1 MTAPSLQ
8 AILLVD
14 GYNVIGAWPDLTEMR
29 DVQGL
34 EVARNELAETLANYS
49 AYKGFETLLVF
60 DAYGQRQAHRTE
72 AFTQHLS
79 IHYTSFGQTADSY
92 IEISC
97 AKFRNDLRKFEQR
110 LIVATSDRA
119 QQLTVV
125 GYGAEWMS
133 TAQLASDVQLSV
145 QKVKHRQ
152 KPTKHS
158 KQRFLSRSLNPET
171 QAKLAKLR
179 SNLTD

>member
-1 MTAPSLQ
+1 MNGSTSQ

-14 GYNVIGAWPDLTEMR
+14 GYNIIGAWPALIKLR
-29 DVQGL
+29 DTQNL
-34 EVARNELAETLANYS
+34 EAARNELAEVLANYS
-49 AYKGFETLLVF
+49 AYRGFETLLVF
-60 DAYGQRQAHRTE
+60 DAYGQRQTHRQE
-72 AFTQHLS
+72 HLTQHLA

-97 AKFRNDLRKFEQR
+97 AKFRHDIRKFQKR

-133 TAQLASDVQLSV
+133 APQLAADINLSV

-152 KPTKHS
+152 KPKKQS
-158 KQRFLSRSLNPET
+158 KQRFLSKSLNSET

-179 SNLTD
+179 FNMPE

>member
-1 MTAPSLQ
+1 MKRSTSQ

-14 GYNVIGAWPDLTEMR
+14 GYNVIGAWPELTELR
-29 DVQGL
+29 DLQGL
-34 EVARNELAETLANYS
+34 EFARTSLAETLANYS
-49 AYKGFETLLVF
+49 AYSGFETLLVF
-60 DAYGQRQAHRTE
+60 AAYGQPQAHRIE
-72 AFTQHLS
+72 KYTQHLS
-79 IHYTSFGQTADSY
+79 IHFTSFGQTADSY

-97 AKFRNDLRKFEQR
+97 AKFRNDLRKFEKR

-119 QQLTVV
+119 QRLTGV

-133 TAQLASDVQLSV
+133 ATQLNADVNLSV

-152 KPTKHS
+152 KPKKQS
-158 KQRFLSRSLNPET
+158 KQRFLAKSLNAET

-179 SNLTD
+179 SKLTD

>member
-1 MTAPSLQ
+1 MKRSTSQ

-14 GYNVIGAWPDLTEMR
+14 GYNVIGAWPELIALR
-29 DVQGL
+29 DFQGL
-34 EVARNELAETLANYS
+34 DVARDNLAETLANYS

-60 DAYGQRQAHRTE
+60 DAYGQRQGHRVE
-72 AFTQHLS
+72 KFTQHLS
-79 IHYTSFGQTADSY
+79 VHYTSFGQTADSY

-97 AKFRNDLRKFEQR
+97 AKFRDDIRKFEKR

-133 TAQLASDVQLSV
+133 VAQLNADVNLSV
-145 QKVKHRQ
+145 QKVKRRQ
-152 KPTKHS
+152 KPQKHS
-158 KQRFLSRSLNPET
+158 KQRFLSRSLNPEM

-179 SNLTD
+179 SNLME

>member
-1 MTAPSLQ
+1 MRGSTSQ

-14 GYNVIGAWPDLTEMR
+14 GYNIIGAWPELMELRDL
-29 DVQGL
+29 QGL
-34 EVARNELAETLANYS
+34 EVARTSLAETLANYS
-49 AYKGFETLLVF
+49 AYRGFETLLVF
-60 DAYGQRQAHRTE
+60 DAYGQPQGHHRE
-72 AFTQHLS
+72 VFTQHLS
-79 IHYTSFGQTADSY
+79 LHFTSFGQTADSY

-97 AKFRNDLRKFEQR
+97 AKFRNDIRKFEKR

-133 TAQLASDVQLSV
+133 ANQLAADVNVSV

-152 KPTKHS
+152 KPQKRS
-158 KQRFLSRSLNPET
+158 KQRFLSKSLNSET

-179 SNLTD
+179 SNLME